1 MNAPQQAPIETSP
14 LAWLDEVE
22 QQRREAGLRRSL
34 RPRPAVATE
43 LDLASNDYLGLS
55 QHPDVIEGGVEALR
69 TWGAGATG
77 SRLVTGDTELHQ
89 EFESE
94 LAEFVGAAAGLLFS
108 SGYTANLGAVVGL
121 SGPGSLLVSDAY
133 SHASLVDAC
142 RLSRA
147 RVVVTPHR
155 DVDAVDAALASR
167 DEERAVVITDSVF
180 SADGA
185 LAPVRE
191 LHEVCRRH
199 RALLIVDEAHGLG
212 VRGGGRGLL
221 HELGL
226 AGAPDVVMTTTL
238 SKALG
243 SQGGAVLGPAAVRD
257 HLIDAARP
265 FIFDTGLAPAAVG
278 AALAALRVLQRRS
291 RGGPTRCCGMRANW
305 PRICGVP
312 ERAAVGGGVGDPG
325 RPGGGAGRRDR
336 LPGRRRAG
344 GLLPAPDR
352 ARRDVAAA
360 AHRARVA
367 GCRRARAGAPGADG
381 RARRGAPLTVLVV
394 TGTGTG
400 VGKTVATAALAC
412 HARQAGD
419 RRRGVQTGADRHR
432 LR

>member
-1 MNAPQQAPIETSP
+1 MTPTHTTSP

-22 QQRREAGLRRSL
+22 QQRRQAGLRRSL

-55 QHPDVIEGGVEALR
+55 QHADVIDGGVAALR
-69 TWGAGATG
+69 IWGAGATG

-89 EFESE
+89 QFEAE
-94 LAEFVGAAAGLLFS
+94 LAEYVGAAAGLLFS

-147 RVVVTPHR
+147 RVLVTPHR
-155 DVDAVDAALASR
+155 DVDAVASALASR

-185 LAPVRE
+185 LAPLHE
-191 LHEVCRRH
+191 LHDVCRRH

-221 HELGL
+221 HEVGL

-243 SQGGAVLGPAAVRD
+243 SQGGVVLGPAEVRA
-257 HLIDAARP
+257 HLIDTARP

-278 AALAALRVLQRRS
+278 AALAALGVLRAEAWRPEAVLRHARELACICEVPDIPQSAVVSVILGQPEIALTAASACLDSGVRVGCFRPPTVPAGTSRLRLSARASLDAAELEVARRVL
-291 RGGPTRCCGMRANW
+291 TD
-305 PRICGVP
+305 VL
-312 ERAAVGGGVGDPG
+312 AV
-325 RPGGGAGRRDR
+325 
-336 LPGRRRAG
+336 
-344 GLLPAPDR
+344 
-352 ARRDVAAA
+352 ARR
-360 AHRARVA
+360 
-367 GCRRARAGAPGADG
+367 
-381 RARRGAPLTVLVV
+381 
-394 TGTGTG
+394 
-400 VGKTVATAALAC
+400 
-412 HARQAGD
+412 
-419 RRRGVQTGADRHR
+419 
-432 LR
+432 